1 MKLKYFRTDR
11 VSALLLF
18 SMICLGTASAQA
30 NLVLYDGLKGGSG
43 DVANVLF
50 GNQTATGVGTPLD
63 TPLNTSGST
72 DVVRFTS
79 TTDALT
85 SAAQGNGQCCLNSE
99 DGDLND
105 VTISFLDAALG
116 VTKLQFNLQGS
127 GQPTESFITISMID
141 TMDKLFTSD
150 KTLINGQH
158 KFTVLAEDGHVIKS
172 ITITGSTGSSFG
184 GRDLQQV
191 RVGAPSIDVPEPG
204 SLALLGLGLAGL
216 GVARRKTKA

>member
-11 VSALLLF
+11 VTALLLF

-30 NLVLYDGLKGGSG
+30 NLVLYDGLEGGSG
-43 DVANVLF
+43 DVGAS
-50 GNQTATGVGTPLD
+50 LD
-63 TPLNTSGST
+63 TPLYTSGST

-79 TTDALT
+79 TIDILT

-105 VTISFLDAALG
+105 VKISFLDAALG

-127 GQPTESFITISMID
+127 GQPTKSPITISMID
-141 TMDKLFTSD
+141 TMDNLFTSD
-150 KTLINGQH
+150 ETLSNGQNF
-158 KFTVLAEDGHVIKS
+158 FTVLAENGHVIKS
-172 ITITGSTGSSFG
+172 LTITGDSFG
-184 GRDLQQV
+184 ARDLQQV
-191 RVGAPSIDVPEPG
+191 RVGAPSIDVLEPG

>member
-1 MKLKYFRTDR
+1 MKLKYFRTDK
-11 VSALLLF
+11 VTALLLF

-30 NLVLYDGLKGGSG
+30 NLVLYDGLVGGSG

-50 GNQTATGVGTPLD
+50 GDQTATGVGASLD

-72 DVVRFTS
+72 NVVRFTS
-79 TTDALT
+79 TIDILT
-85 SAAQGNGQCCLNSE
+85 SNGGQCCLNST

-127 GQPTESFITISMID
+127 GNPTESPITISMID
-141 TMDKLFTSD
+141 TMNDLFTSD
-150 KTLINGQH
+150 ETLSNGQNF
-158 KFTVLAEDGHVIKS
+158 FTVLAEDGQVIKS
-172 ITITGSTGSSFG
+172 LTITGDSFG

>member
-1 MKLKYFRTDR
+1 MKLKYFRTDK
-11 VSALLLF
+11 VTALLLF

-30 NLVLYDGLKGGSG
+30 NLVLYDGLEGGSG

-79 TTDALT
+79 TTDVLT

-99 DGDLND
+99 DKDLND

-116 VTKLQFNLQGS
+116 VTKLQFNLQG
-127 GQPTESFITISMID
+127 Q
-141 TMDKLFTSD
+141 
-150 KTLINGQH
+150 
-158 KFTVLAEDGHVIKS
+158 
-172 ITITGSTGSSFG
+172 GSPPNH
-184 GRDLQQV
+184 L
-191 RVGAPSIDVPEPG
+191 
-204 SLALLGLGLAGL
+204 
-216 GVARRKTKA
+216 

>member
-50 GNQTATGVGTPLD
+50 GDQTATGVGASLD

-72 DVVRFTS
+72 NVVRFTS
-79 TTDALT
+79 TTDVLT

-105 VTISFLDAALG
+105 VKISFLDAALG

-127 GQPTESFITISMID
+127 GNPTISPITISISMID
-141 TMDKLFTSD
+141 TMDNLFTSY
-150 KTLINGQH
+150 KTLINGQNF
-158 KFTVLAEDGHVIKS
+158 FTVLAEDGQMIRS
-172 ITITGSTGSSFG
+172 LTITGSSFG

>member
-11 VSALLLF
+11 VTALLLF

-30 NLVLYDGLKGGSG
+30 NLVLYDGLEGGSG

-50 GNQTATGVGTPLD
+50 GNQTATPVGTPLD

-79 TTDALT
+79 TTDVLT

-99 DGDLND
+99 DKDLND

-127 GQPTESFITISMID
+127 ANSIISPITISMID
-141 TMDKLFTSD
+141 TMDNLFTSD
-150 KTLINGQH
+150 ETLINGQNF
-158 KFTVLAEDGHVIKS
+158 FTILAEDGQVIGS
-172 ITITGSTGSSFG
+172 ITITGSSFG

-216 GVARRKTKA
+216 GVARRKTEA